1 MSMNIA
7 AEHHYATPRASR
19 PVWATIASMLNI
31 SRQRA
36 ALRRL
41 DQAGL
46 ADVGLDRHTAIA
58 EANRPIWDVPANWRE

>member
-1 MSMNIA
+1 
-7 AEHHYATPRASR
+7 
-19 PVWATIASMLNI
+19 MLNI

-46 ADVGLDRHTAIA
+46 ADIGLDRHTAIA